1 MIYRLIV
8 EHSHG
13 KSFIDG
19 GCNDQNIYTL
29 AICLWGPQTIANLAY
44 TTQFTMVYGTYR
56 YSWWDLETIKC
67 HWGNYNHLTTTS
79 P

>member
-13 KSFIDG
+13 KSLIDG

-44 TTQFTMVYGTYR
+44 TTQFTMVYGTNR
-56 YSWWDLETIKC
+56 YSWWDLDDQMSLGELLPP
-67 HWGNYNHLTTTS
+67 HYDL